1 MDYTI
6 SLYYVE
12 GINDVD
18 TPFFSSKEEQSEYFS
33 SKLIKSLSTS
43 YYPPYYR
50 NTIKFASD
58 DLTLNT
64 KVNYLSL
71 NSAER
76 TYYYFITSAMYVSEG
91 ILEITID
98 MDVIQTY
105 YFDIHI
111 KHCCIERKFINRY
124 TEAGYYNRSYIRE
137 NVSQGHYLLGKN
149 NYYQD
154 NQGWYVVR
162 YNKSVSSRPLYKYG
176 TNDNMPSGSVSMFFP
191 KDMKAC
197 RVDNVESTQSS
208 EVSFVNLL
216 DDPYVDSISYIP
228 FDFMKGKYTIES
240 NCYNFTK
247 TYYTMYKHAQLEGS
261 IPVPL
266 YALTHLVIQVTATAT
281 SFTKVPYDWQT
292 ISIFSIESDK
302 NTKTNVEY
310 YSKYCPA
317 LIDEN
322 YQLLSFGEN
331 STFTYCRLQY
341 LKQPQVI
348 LKALVDLDTCNR
360 IYGFSF
366 AGSDDIDEPSYN
378 TVVSTNNSLDLTL
391 MQSQYRSWM
400 SQNKNKLIG
409 AMWTKLLTGA

>member
-18 TPFFSSKEEQSEYFS
+18 TPFFLSKAEQSEYFS
-33 SKLIKSLSTS
+33 KKLVKTLSTS

-58 DLTLNT
+58 DLTLDT
-64 KVNYLSL
+64 EVNYLSL
-71 NSAER
+71 DTDNR
-76 TYYYFITSAMYVSEG
+76 KYYYFIISAMYVSEG
-91 ILEITID
+91 ILELIID

-111 KHCCIERKFINRY
+111 KHGCIERKFINRF
-124 TEAGYYNRSYIRE
+124 TENGYYNRSYIRE
-137 NVSQGHYLLGKN
+137 NVSQGHFLLGKN
-149 NYYQD
+149 KYYATGE
-154 NQGWYVVR
+154 GWYVVR
-162 YNKSVSSRPLYKYG
+162 YNKSVSTRPLYKYG

-191 KDMKAC
+191 KDMKSC
-197 RVDNVESTQSS
+197 RVNNEESKQSS
-208 EVSFVNLL
+208 EVSFVTLL
-216 DDPYVDSISYIP
+216 DDPYVDSISFVP
-228 FDFMKGKYTIES
+228 FDFMKGKYTIEGDH
-240 NCYNFTK
+240 YNFTS
-247 TYYTMYKHAQLEGS
+247 TYYSMYKHSQLEGS
-261 IPVPL
+261 IPVSL
-266 YALTHLVIQVTATAT
+266 YALTHLTIQPTATALT
-281 SFTKVPYDWQT
+281 FTKVPYDWQT
-292 ISIFSIESDK
+292 ISILSIESAK

-331 STFTYCRLQY
+331 STFSFCRLQY
-341 LKQPQVI
+341 LKQPQVM

-366 AGSDDIDEPSYN
+366 AGSDNIDEPSYN

-391 MQSQYRSWM
+391 MNSQYRSWM

-409 AMWTKLLTGA
+409 AMWTKLLGGA